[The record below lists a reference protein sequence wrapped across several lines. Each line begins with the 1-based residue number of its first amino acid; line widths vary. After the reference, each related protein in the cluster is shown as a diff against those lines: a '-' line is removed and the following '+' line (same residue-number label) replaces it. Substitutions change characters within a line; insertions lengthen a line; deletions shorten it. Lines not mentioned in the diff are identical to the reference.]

1 MHTWKWNYSI
11 LFVLKRFMLKRSLIA
26 FRDLLNM
33 ICIVLQSLRLGIV
46 YDITDI
52 YTLCSNSMP

>member
-1 MHTWKWNYSI
+1 MEVELDSVH
-11 LFVLKRFMLKRSLIA
+11 
-26 FRDLLNM
+26 DLLNM
-33 ICIVLQSLRLGIV
+33 ICIVFQSLRLGIV

>member
-1 MHTWKWNYSI
+1 
-11 LFVLKRFMLKRSLIA
+11 MLKRSLIA